1 LHPIDGL
8 FGKWGVSKALLEM
21 IKIDIHKNL
30 SAHDGNMNLHIN
42 CEIEKGELV
51 TLYGESGAGK
61 TSTLRILAGLLKPD
75 KGEITIENNTWV
87 DTKNKIFLPPQ
98 KRNLGYVFQ
107 DYALFPNMTVLQ
119 NLEFATDNLQDK
131 KVITDLIEMMELG
144 ELKNRKPQTLSGG
157 QQQRVALA
165 RALVRT
171 PDILLLDEPLAALD
185 YKIRLKLQD
194 YIAKIHHE
202 YGLTT
207 VLVSHDIGEILKLS
221 DRVIVLEQGK
231 ITRQGNPSEIFS
243 NQNISGKFKFIGEIL
258 KIEPQDVVII
268 VSVLI
273 QNNVVKVIAEKS
285 EIQTLSIGDK
295 VVVASK
301 AFNPLL
307 YKIE

>member
-1 LHPIDGL
+1 
-8 FGKWGVSKALLEM
+8 M

-75 KGEITIENNTWV
+75 KGEITIDNNTWV
-87 DTKNKIFLPPQ
+87 DTKNKIFLSPQ
-98 KRNLGYVFQ
+98 KRNIGYVFQ

-119 NLEFATDNLQDK
+119 NLEFASDSLQDK

-165 RALVRT
+165 RALVRK

-207 VLVSHDIGEILKLS
+207 LLVSHDIGEIMKLS

-231 ITRQGNPSEIFS
+231 ITRQGNPGEIFS
-243 NQNISGKFKFIGEIL
+243 NQNISGKFKFIGEVL
-258 KIEPQDVVII
+258 KIEPQDVVIV

-285 EIQTLSIGDK
+285 EVQSLRIGDK

-301 AFNPLL
+301 AFNPIL

>member
-1 LHPIDGL
+1 
-8 FGKWGVSKALLEM
+8 M

>member
-1 LHPIDGL
+1 
-8 FGKWGVSKALLEM
+8 M
-21 IKIDIHKNL
+21 IKIDIHKSL
-30 SAHDGNMNLHIN
+30 SASDGQMNLRIK

-75 KGEITIENNTWV
+75 KGVITVENASWV
-87 DTKNKIFLPPQ
+87 DTKNSSYLSPQ
-98 KRNLGYVFQ
+98 NRNIGYVFQ

-119 NLEFATDNLQDK
+119 NLEFASKKGQNK

-144 ELKNRKPQTLSGG
+144 DLQHRKPQTLSGG

-165 RALVRT
+165 RALVRK
-171 PDILLLDEPLAALD
+171 PNILLLDEPLAALD

-194 YIAKIHHE
+194 YITRIHNE

-207 VLVSHDIGEILKLS
+207 LLVSHDIGEIMKLS
-221 DRVIVLEQGK
+221 DRVFVLEQGK
-231 ITRQGNPSEIFS
+231 IVRKGIPNEIFS
-243 NQNISGKFKFIGEIL
+243 NKKVSGKFKFVGEVF
-258 KIEPQDVVII
+258 KIEPQDVVVI

-273 QNNVVKVIAEKS
+273 QNNVVKVVADKS
-285 EIQTLSIGDK
+285 EVQSLSIGDK
-295 VVVASK
+295 VIVASK
-301 AFNPLL
+301 AFNPIL

>member
-1 LHPIDGL
+1 
-8 FGKWGVSKALLEM
+8 M

-30 SAHDGNMNLHIN
+30 SGSDGPMNLRIK
-42 CEIEKGELV
+42 CEIKKGELV

-75 KGEITIENNTWV
+75 KGIITVENANWV
-87 DTKNKIFLPPQ
+87 NTKNRSYLSPQ
-98 KRNLGYVFQ
+98 NRNIGYVFQ

-119 NLEFATDNLQDK
+119 NLEFASKKGQHK

-144 ELKNRKPQTLSGG
+144 DLQLRKPQTLSGG

-165 RALVRT
+165 RALVRK
-171 PDILLLDEPLAALD
+171 PNILLLDEPLAALD

-194 YIAKIHHE
+194 YIARIHNE

-207 VLVSHDIGEILKLS
+207 LLVSHDIGEIIKLS
-221 DRVIVLEQGK
+221 DRVFVLEQGEIARK
-231 ITRQGNPSEIFS
+231 GIPNDIFS
-243 NQNISGKFKFIGEIL
+243 NKKVSGKFKFVGEVL
-258 KIEPQDVVII
+258 KLEPQDVVVI

-273 QNNVVKVIAEKS
+273 QNNVVKVIADKS
-285 EIQTLSIGDK
+285 EVKSLGIGDK
-295 VVVASK
+295 VIVASK
-301 AFNPLL
+301 AFNPIL

>member
-1 LHPIDGL
+1 
-8 FGKWGVSKALLEM
+8 M

-30 SAHDGNMNLHIN
+30 SAHDGIMNLHIN
-42 CEIEKGELV
+42 CQIEKGELV

-61 TSTLRILAGLLKPD
+61 TSTLRILAGLIKPD
-75 KGEITIENNTWV
+75 KGEITIDNNTWV
-87 DTKNKIFLPPQ
+87 DTKNKVFLSPQ
-98 KRNLGYVFQ
+98 KRNIGYVFQ

-144 ELKNRKPQTLSGG
+144 ELQNRKPQTLSGG

-165 RALVRT
+165 RALVRK
-171 PDILLLDEPLAALD
+171 PAILLLDEPLAALD

-194 YIAKIHHE
+194 YIAKIHQE

-207 VLVSHDIGEILKLS
+207 VLVSHDIGEIMKLS

-231 ITRQGNPSEIFS
+231 IARQGSPNEIFS
-243 NQNISGKFKFIGEIL
+243 KQNISGKFKFIGEVL

-285 EIQTLSIGDK
+285 EVQSLRVGDK

-301 AFNPLL
+301 AFNPIL

>member
-1 LHPIDGL
+1 
-8 FGKWGVSKALLEM
+8 M

-30 SAHDGNMNLHIN
+30 SASDGPMNLRIK
-42 CEIEKGELV
+42 CEIKKGELV

-75 KGEITIENNTWV
+75 KGIITVENTNWV
-87 DTKNKIFLPPQ
+87 NTKNRSYLSPQ
-98 KRNLGYVFQ
+98 NRNIGYVFQ

-119 NLEFATDNLQDK
+119 NLEFASKKEQNK

-144 ELKNRKPQTLSGG
+144 DLQHRKPQTLSGG

-165 RALVRT
+165 RALVRK
-171 PDILLLDEPLAALD
+171 PNILLLDEPLAALD

-194 YIAKIHHE
+194 YIARIHNE

-207 VLVSHDIGEILKLS
+207 LLVSHDIGEIIKLS
-221 DRVIVLEQGK
+221 DRVFVLEQGK
-231 ITRQGNPSEIFS
+231 IARKGIPNDIFS
-243 NQNISGKFKFIGEIL
+243 NKKVSGKFKFVGEVL
-258 KIEPQDVVII
+258 KLEPQDVVII

-273 QNNVVKVIAEKS
+273 QNNVVKVIADKS
-285 EIQTLSIGDK
+285 EVQSLDIGDK
-295 VVVASK
+295 VIVASK
-301 AFNPLL
+301 AFNPIL

>member
-1 LHPIDGL
+1 
-8 FGKWGVSKALLEM
+8 M

-144 ELKNRKPQTLSGG
+144 ELKNRNPQTLSGG